1 MRCELPR
8 GRGCSAAN
16 FRALSGIDPKV
27 RLPQLSLCSCHS
39 SDTFDP
45 NFMSLVN
52 RGEKPMET
60 WQAFVLGVMVAYT
73 PSIVFLAFLLRSE
86 DQPKRT

>member
-1 MRCELPR
+1 M
-8 GRGCSAAN
+8 A
-16 FRALSGIDPKV
+16 
-27 RLPQLSLCSCHS
+27 
-39 SDTFDP
+39 
-45 NFMSLVN
+45 
-52 RGEKPMET
+52 T